1 MDNQTII
8 ETIKGL
14 ASAISGQ
21 PLEIRTGDA
30 VELHEPE
37 KMDLAGVIDS
47 PYKWLEKKVKA
58 IDQTKAHIRV
68 NREYMSI
75 ALVVDEHSY
84 YSDII
89 TGKLEVSPE
98 YKKFGINSGEYKNG
112 VQMSDLVRMNR
123 SYFESKDTAMKLV
136 TLLRNFKANVNKDI
150 EASQDT
156 RGNKTIALRQAVESN
171 LPPAFD
177 ICIPL
182 FRGGKK
188 VRFSVEVDIDP
199 DSLGMTLV
207 SPDAND
213 LIEENRDKIM
223 DKVLGDI
230 TEIAPDIAIIEI

>member
-1 MDNQTII
+1 MDNNQII

-14 ASAISGQ
+14 AAVISGK

-37 KMDLAGVIDS
+37 KLDIKGVIDT
-47 PYKWLEKKVKA
+47 PYKWLEKKVQD
-58 IDQTKAHIRV
+58 IDQSKAHIRV
-68 NREYMSI
+68 NREEMFI
-75 ALVVDEHSY
+75 ALIVNEHSY

-89 TGKLEVSPE
+89 DGTLDVSPE
-98 YKKFGINSGEYKNG
+98 YVKFGINSGKYKNG
-112 VQMSDLVRMNR
+112 VEMSDFIRMNR

-136 TLLRNFKANVNKDI
+136 SLLRNFKANVNKDI

-156 RGNKTIALRQAVESN
+156 RGNKSIALRQAVESN

-188 VRFSVEVDIDP
+188 VKFSVEVDIDP
-199 DSLGMTLV
+199 DSLNMTLV

-213 LIEENRDKIM
+213 LIAENRDNIM
-223 DKVLGDI
+223 DKVLNDI
-230 TEIAPDIAIIEI
+230 KQIAPDIAIIEI